1 MIIINCLMGHAFWV
15 SLQAKHER
23 HQIMR
28 TTLTIDDDVLAAVRA
43 RAQYENRAIGDVL
56 SELARSALRAA
67 PSPAMRN
74 GLPILQRAN
83 AAQPVTLEAVTAL
96 REDGQ

>member
-1 MIIINCLMGHAFWV
+1 MTIINCLMDRAFWRMLFAF
-15 SLQAKHER
+15 STRTQA
-23 HQIMR
+23 MR

-56 SELARSALRAA
+56 SELARTALRAA

>member
-1 MIIINCLMGHAFWV
+1 
-15 SLQAKHER
+15 
-23 HQIMR
+23 MR

-43 RAQYENRAIGDVL
+43 RAQYENRAIGEVL
-56 SELARSALRAA
+56 SELARTALRNA

-83 AAQPVTLEAVTAL
+83 AAQPITLDAVTAL
-96 REDGQ
+96 KDDRQ

>member
-1 MIIINCLMGHAFWV
+1 M
-15 SLQAKHER
+15 
-23 HQIMR
+23 MR

-56 SELARSALRAA
+56 SELARTALRAA
-67 PSPAMRN
+67 SSPATRN

-83 AAQPVTLEAVTAL
+83 AVQHVTLEAVNAL
-96 REDGQ
+96 KDDRQ

>member
-1 MIIINCLMGHAFWV
+1 MM
-15 SLQAKHER
+15 
-23 HQIMR
+23 MR

-56 SELARSALRAA
+56 SELARTALRAA
-67 PSPAMRN
+67 PSPATRN

-83 AAQPVTLEAVTAL
+83 AAQPVTLDAVTAL
-96 REDGQ
+96 KDDGR

>member
-1 MIIINCLMGHAFWV
+1 MMIINCLMSRAFWV
-15 SLQAKHER
+15 NLQGQHER
-23 HQIMR
+23 HQVMR

-56 SELARSALRAA
+56 SELARTALRAA

-83 AAQPVTLEAVTAL
+83 AAQPVTLDVVTAL
-96 REDGQ
+96 KDDRQ